1 MATCLLG
8 VKQLTITTL
17 NVRHIWLL
25 PFFTSVP
32 FQSGFYG
39 LLLQFYFPLF
49 QYGRTHL
56 SREHILLGNTLLLL
70 PSGYCTRAQMTTYP
84 VKEGLRRACTLGRV
98 CLSRKM
104 LLFLWKGRRGV
115 GDKPGFSGFP
125 VIIFQAE
132 AIIFLFRL
140 CPCQYSW
147 RNGWPCSQLPKYKP
161 AVIWTTPH
169 FLQVFIAQNCLD
181 TDLMLLFRY
190 QQCIWWRS
198 YSPSGSSVCPSLL
211 PLSP

>member
-8 VKQLTITTL
+8 VKQLTITAL

-39 LLLQFYFPLF
+39 LLLQFYFPLL

-56 SREHILLGNTLLLL
+56 SREHILLGNTSLLL

-84 VKEGLRRACTLGRV
+84 AKEELRHACTPGGV

-104 LLFLWKGRRGV
+104 FLWKERRGA

-125 VIIFQAE
+125 VIIF
-132 AIIFLFRL
+132 
-140 CPCQYSW
+140 
-147 RNGWPCSQLPKYKP
+147 KKK
-161 AVIWTTPH
+161 
-169 FLQVFIAQNCLD
+169 
-181 TDLMLLFRY
+181 
-190 QQCIWWRS
+190 
-198 YSPSGSSVCPSLL
+198 
-211 PLSP
+211 PLSSCSGYALVNTVEEMADHAPSCLNINLKSYGPHLTSYKSS